1 MSSYHS
7 LVFEPDAVVTT
18 SDLLSQAMEMTLKYG
33 KFSGKAVKQ
42 LVVTPEGRD
51 YLRWMVR
58 PEASFK
64 PAMKEKIQCALSFAD
79 ERLRKA

>member
-1 MSSYHS
+1 MN
-7 LVFEPDAVVTT
+7 
-18 SDLLSQAMEMTLKYG
+18 LKYG

-58 PEASFK
+58 EASIT
-64 PAMKEKIQCALSFAD
+64 PAMKQKIQCALSFAE